1 MSKRKNST
9 KEEREKCIQDFLA
22 SRSTQ
27 RTWCE
32 ENHVSLATFKTWLAE
47 YKSNHQETKF
57 IPLSAK
63 NKSNPSYIPKPQEIL
78 IEIGACKIHVS
89 EQAGLQL
96 IMQAIKGSE

>member
-1 MSKRKNST
+1 MSKRKNLT

-63 NKSNPSYIPKPQEIL
+63 NKSNPFYIPKPQEIL